1 VTTPATVGGLLEGG
15 HQPLTTDF
23 TAAMS
28 TLASSVVFVTCQ
40 LGDRPWGITVTA
52 FASVSAD
59 PPIVLVSLGSAGA
72 TTRAIMSSRRFGV
85 SILAADQLAIARY
98 GSARGA
104 TKFLEPFADPD
115 TGRSASPIVAGALA
129 HLDCELS
136 EHLQIAD
143 HTVLFGRVRAARAP
157 REGTPLVYHRRGY
170 RRLSNPAPAHQ
181 PTERNVSCPS
191 S

>member
-1 VTTPATVGGLLEGG
+1 VTTSVAGGGLLGGG
-15 HQPLTTDF
+15 HQPLTTVFAD
-23 TAAMS
+23 AMS

-40 LGDRPWGITVTA
+40 LGDRPWGMTVTA

-59 PPIVLVSLGSAGA
+59 PPIVVVSLGSSGA

-85 SILAADQLAIARY
+85 SILAEDQLAIARY

-104 TKFLEPFADPD
+104 TKFLEPFTEPD
-115 TGRSASPIVAGALA
+115 EGLSGSPFVTGALA

-143 HTVLFGRVRAARAP
+143 HTVLFGRVRTARAC
-157 REGTPLVYHRRGY
+157 EGTPLVYHRRGY
-170 RRLSNPAPAHQ
+170 RRLSNPARAHQ
-181 PTERNVSCPS
+181 PTERNARCLS